1 MTSRRWLAP
10 LVLTLAASIGL
21 TAGIAVEADLQVGLN
36 SGRGQSAQELYQR
49 ALVLENADGDL
60 KQAISLYAQ
69 VAQQAGTDRA
79 LAAKALRHMA
89 GAQEKLG
96 QAAAAADVYA
106 ELARTYPEQHAEV
119 AIAEGRLA
127 ALRGTAQRVGRDPRL
142 VPRSLGEGGSGPGGA
157 ASRTTSTTD
166 GGSTIRPLVETY
178 CLACHNGRNK
188 SGGLDLDAPSRA
200 NVAANTELWEKV
212 TQRLQARRDPPM
224 GTPRPADATY
234 GVVIARLEH
243 ALDAAYSDNRA
254 LPSAERVSNTELA
267 ARLAAFLWNG
277 TPDTTLLEAAQRGEL
292 HEPAALQR
300 QVLRMLRE
308 PRSGAL
314 IDTFF
319 AQWLSLDRL
328 RNPSAYPQ
336 IDHELLDS
344 MDTETRLFVQSQLR
358 DDRDAVEL
366 WTANYTYVNERL
378 ARHYG
383 LTGVSGKEFRRTTW
397 PNTMRGGLLGQAG
410 PLTALSNSARTSPT
424 RRGLYV
430 LTRFLGMDAPNPPAN
445 IPPLEERPA
454 SPSGSLRDRIT
465 AHRSN
470 PSCANCHRM
479 FDPLGFGLENFDAT
493 GGWRLTDSGSPIDA
507 SGTFLDGTRFNGP
520 AELRAGLLKY
530 RTAYYTAVTQHL
542 LAYALH
548 RTAKGGRVY
557 DYEMP
562 AVRKV
567 VRDASAH
574 GYRWSS
580 ILAGICASTPFQMKH
595 VVP

>member
-1 MTSRRWLAP
+1 MTSRGWLAV

-21 TAGIAVEADLQVGLN
+21 TVEADLQVGLN
-36 SGRGQSAQELYQR
+36 SRRGPSAQELYQR
-49 ALVLENADGDL
+49 ALVLEHADGDL
-60 KQAISLYAQ
+60 NQAISLYAQ
-69 VAQQAGTDRA
+69 AAQQAGDDRA

-96 QAAAAADVYA
+96 RAAEAAAVYA
-106 ELARTYPEQHAEV
+106 ELIRTYPEQHAEV
-119 AIAEGRLA
+119 AIAQARLA
-127 ALRGTAQRVGRDPRL
+127 VLRGTAQRVGRDPR
-142 VPRSLGEGGSGPGGA
+142 SGPGSA
-157 ASRTTSTTD
+157 ASPTTSTID
-166 GGSTIRPLVETY
+166 AAPAIRSLVETY
-178 CLACHNGRNK
+178 CLACHNGRNR

-200 NVAANTELWEKV
+200 NVAENTELWEKV
-212 TQRLQARRDPPM
+212 TQRLQARRDPPL
-224 GTPRPADATY
+224 GATRPADATY

-243 ALDAAYSDNRA
+243 ALDAAYSGNRG
-254 LPSAERVSNTELA
+254 LPSAERVTDTDLV

-277 TPDTTLLEAAQRGEL
+277 TPDATLLEAARRGDL
-292 HEPAALQR
+292 REPAALQR
-300 QVLRMLRE
+300 QVLRMLRD

-328 RNPSAYPQ
+328 RNTSASPQ
-336 IDHELLDS
+336 VDRELVES
-344 MDTETRLFVQSQLR
+344 MNMETRLFLQSQLR

-366 WTANYTYVNERL
+366 WTANYTFVNERL

-383 LTGVSGKEFRRTTW
+383 LTGISGKEFRRTTW
-397 PNTMRGGLLGQAG
+397 PNTDRAGLLGQAG
-410 PLTALSNSARTSPT
+410 PLTALSTPERTSPT

-430 LTRFLGMDAPNPPAN
+430 LTRYLGMDAPNPPAN

-454 SPSGSLRDRIT
+454 NPSGTLRDRLT

-493 GGWRLTDSGSPIDA
+493 GGWRLTDSGFPIDA
-507 SGTFLDGTRFNGP
+507 SGTFLDGTHFNGP
-520 AELRAGLLKY
+520 ADLRAGLLKY
-530 RTAYYTAVTQHL
+530 RAAYYTGLTQRL

-548 RTAKGGRVY
+548 RAGSGGHVY
-557 DYEMP
+557 DYEMA